1 MRTQAGRLIFSA
13 AAIITLA
20 VAAPRAR
27 AQGNGLQPSD
37 YQRLRAAGQAEFSPD
52 GKLLARN
59 SAVDSYDKEGVGKER
74 ATRRTEVLKRI
85 KDTRE
90 GKGTE

>member
-52 GKLLARN
+52 GKLLAYSVAR
-59 SAVDSYDKEGVGKER
+59 YDTPGRPWGEIGRASCRER
-74 ATRRTEVLKRI
+74 VYLCV
-85 KDTRE
+85 
-90 GKGTE
+90 